1 MIFFDYMP
9 VNPVRITSKYGKRN
23 TGIKGASTFHKG
35 IDLGANR
42 KLPQTPIFSV
52 CSGVVTKNEFH
63 SVRGYYII
71 IKHDETYST
80 LYQHLKCKPMLKVG
94 ERVKTGQ
101 QIGIMGNTSATLS
114 IAEHLHFELWENGKP
129 IDPQPYLEGK
139 GMTEAE
145 MRKLIRE
152 ELTNAN
158 QPVSA
163 WAKKD
168 WQVATEQ
175 SIVDGTNPKGYVT
188 REQLAAVIMRVLTNK
203 G

>member
-1 MIFFDYMP
+1 MVFFDYMP

-42 KLPQTPIFSV
+42 RLPETPIFSV

-63 SVRGYYII
+63 SVRGYYIV
-71 IKHDETYST
+71 IKHDEKYST
-80 LYQHLKCKPMLKVG
+80 LYQHLKSKPALKIG
-94 ERVKTGQ
+94 EHIKAGQ
-101 QIGIMGNTSATLS
+101 QIGIMGNTSAKLT
-114 IAEHLHFELWENGKP
+114 IATHLHFELWENGQP

-139 GMTEAE
+139 KMTESE
-145 MRKLIRE
+145 MRKIIRE
-152 ELTNAN
+152 ELANAN

-168 WQVATEQ
+168 WQDATAQ
-175 SIVDGTNPKGYVT
+175 GIVDGTNPKGYVT
-188 REQLAAVIMRVLTNK
+188 REQLAAVIMRVLTK
-203 G
+203 

>member
-42 KLPQTPIFSV
+42 KLLQTPIFSV
-52 CSGVVTKNEFH
+52 CSGVVVKNEFH
-63 SVRGYYII
+63 SIRGYYVI

-80 LYQHLKCKPMLKVG
+80 LYQHLKEKPALRIG
-94 ERVKTGQ
+94 EHVKAGQ
-101 QIGIMGNTSATLS
+101 QIGIMGNTSAKLT
-114 IAEHLHFELWENGKP
+114 IATHLHFELWENGKP

-152 ELTNAN
+152 ELANAN

-175 SIVDGTNPKGYVT
+175 GIVDGTNPKGYVT
-188 REQLAAVIMRVLTNK
+188 REQLVAVIMRILTHK

>member
-1 MIFFDYMP
+1 M
-9 VNPVRITSKYGKRN
+9 RIGEH
-23 TGIKGASTFHKG
+23 IKA
-35 IDLGANR
+35 
-42 KLPQTPIFSV
+42 
-52 CSGVVTKNEFH
+52 
-63 SVRGYYII
+63 
-71 IKHDETYST
+71 
-80 LYQHLKCKPMLKVG
+80 
-94 ERVKTGQ
+94 GQ
-101 QIGIMGNTSATLS
+101 QIGIMGNTSAKLT
-114 IAEHLHFELWENGKP
+114 IATHLHFELWENGKP

-152 ELTNAN
+152 ELANAN

-175 SIVDGTNPKGYVT
+175 GIVDGTNPKGYVT
-188 REQLAAVIMRVLTNK
+188 REQLVAVIMRILTHK